1 MLTLGTTAPFGSV
14 TLPSRSP
21 VVRCPKTAVAK
32 HRTTDTVRTA
42 CLGLIFICPPVR
54 RTKPAGCSERVAANL
69 FERKGLRTNFW
80 PGVPFFGYWGWK
92 SSDFVH
98 DVEIIFVAESPAA
111 RRKSDNVD
119 QPQ

>member
-1 MLTLGTTAPFGSV
+1 
-14 TLPSRSP
+14 
-21 VVRCPKTAVAK
+21 
-32 HRTTDTVRTA
+32 
-42 CLGLIFICPPVR
+42 VR
-54 RTKPAGCSERVAANL
+54 RTNPVGCSERVGANL
-69 FERKGLRTNFW
+69 FERKGLRTNSLT
-80 PGVPFFGYWGWK
+80 GVLFFGYWVWK